1 MPTWCSRFSTSGF
14 FRATLKKLG
23 GGEHQLG
30 TFLITLRCSPVVLV
44 DMAHAPGLL
53 QLWLDDGR
61 SRCWVNEMPRPGRS
75 KRRWR
80 YAALGLGGG
89 AQHVGL
95 CLRASGRVPHAPGPA
110 PGTVE
115 HRGSDVLG
123 ASRIKGASRT
133 SHDVQHQMLSMNVKE
148 PLSRSALY
156 SSSKDFSA
164 QTRHILEI
172 PKKHS
177 ACDTLAW

>member
-95 CLRASGRVPHAPGPA
+95 CLRAAEFHMRLDRRLGRWNTVVPMFWEPA
-110 PGTVE
+110 E
-115 HRGSDVLG
+115 S
-123 ASRIKGASRT
+123 
-133 SHDVQHQMLSMNVKE
+133 KE
-148 PLSRSALY
+148 PAEQAMM
-156 SSSKDFSA
+156 FS
-164 QTRHILEI
+164 T
-172 PKKHS
+172 K
-177 ACDTLAW
+177 C